1 MLSTTKFYS
10 ICILCLPQA
19 LKGHNDVVFNTL
31 IARWVTTI
39 IELLPIKKPNTT
51 LSIIDLN

>member
-1 MLSTTKFYS
+1 MLLTTKFYS

-19 LKGHNDVVFNTL
+19 LKGHNNVVFNTP

-39 IELLPIKKPNTT
+39 IELLSIKKPNTNAF
-51 LSIIDLN
+51 DN

>member
-1 MLSTTKFYS
+1 MLSTTKFYR

-39 IELLPIKKPNTT
+39 IELLPIKKPNTNAF
-51 LSIIDLN
+51 DN

>member
-31 IARWVTTI
+31 IARWATML
-39 IELLPIKKPNTT
+39 IELFRSKDRIPT
-51 LSIIDLN
+51 LSIIDVN